1 MDHPGSIAPIPTEAA
16 AGRPAQPPKTGL
28 ARVPFVG
35 GILAGIAASAC
46 CVGPLALVLAGVS
59 GAWIGNLTLLKP
71 YSPAFA
77 GVAVVLFGLAGWRLF
92 APAKACAP
100 GTPCADPKALR
111 NQRIVFLSVAVVL
124 AALMGFQFY
133 APLFY

>member
-1 MDHPGSIAPIPTEAA
+1 MDRTGRVGAA
-16 AGRPAQPPKTGL
+16 FAGAEIVQGPKTGL

-46 CVGPLALVLAGVS
+46 CIGPLALVLAGVS
-59 GAWIGNLTLLKP
+59 GAWIGNLTALRP
-71 YSPAFA
+71 YSPVFA
-77 GVAVVLFGLAGWRLF
+77 GVAIVLLGLAGWRLF
-92 APAKACAP
+92 VPAKACAP
-100 GTPCADPKALR
+100 GTACADPKTLR
-111 NQRIVFLSVAVVL
+111 RQRIVFLGVAVVL